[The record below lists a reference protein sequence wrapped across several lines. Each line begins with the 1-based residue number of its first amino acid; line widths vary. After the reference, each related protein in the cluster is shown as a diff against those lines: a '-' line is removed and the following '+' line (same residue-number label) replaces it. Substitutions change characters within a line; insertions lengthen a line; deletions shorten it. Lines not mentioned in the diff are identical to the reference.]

1 MNKFSPV
8 KKLRY
13 NSFYPFWENLSFCSI
28 ILNEVTNLT
37 LFLDSHYSYF
47 LDIEQLLI
55 YDKSNKKHTKQINP
69 EMKIHEYQAKEIL
82 ARYEIPVTKEILCY
96 TVAEVEAAAEQ
107 LGYPSVVKAQVL
119 TGGRGKAGG
128 VKLVR
133 NAEQATAAAGQI
145 LGMNIKEYTVEKVL
159 VAEGVSFVSEIYVG
173 LTIDRNTKSAVFM
186 ASKEGGVE
194 IEEVAKD
201 NPEAILKFAVDPDLG
216 MAPFFARKIAF
227 ALFDDI
233 KLVNQAVDLFT
244 KLYKVFIDTDASL
257 VEINPLVITSDG
269 NLLALDG
276 KMTFDDNALFRQPEI
291 LALNEPSEDEK
302 KEIDAKDKGLSYI
315 RLDGSIGC
323 MVNGAGLAMATM
335 DMIKLYGGEPANF
348 LDIGGS
354 SNPQKVIDAMNLII
368 SDKNVKVVMINIFGG
383 ITRCDDVAKGLIAA
397 LEQIKITIPIVI
409 RLSGTNSKE
418 GLEILKSANLPI
430 VETMSEAAEKAIA
443 LSVDFL
449 R

>member
-1 MNKFSPV
+1 
-8 KKLRY
+8 
-13 NSFYPFWENLSFCSI
+13 
-28 ILNEVTNLT
+28 
-37 LFLDSHYSYF
+37 
-47 LDIEQLLI
+47 
-55 YDKSNKKHTKQINP
+55 
-69 EMKIHEYQAKEIL
+69 MKIHEYQAKEIL

-96 TVAEVEAAAEQ
+96 SVSEVEVAAQ
-107 LGYPSVVKAQVL
+107 KLGFPAVVKAQVL

-133 NAEQATAAAGQI
+133 NVEEATGAAEKI
-145 LGMNIKEYTVEKVL
+145 LGLDIKGFIVEKVL
-159 VAEGVSFVSEIYVG
+159 VAQGVSFVSEIYAG

-186 ASKEGGVE
+186 VSREGGVE

-201 NPEAILKFAVDPDLG
+201 NPEAILKFAIDPDLG

-227 ALFDDI
+227 ALFGNDMN
-233 KLVNQAVDLFT
+233 LVRQATDLFQ
-244 KLYKVFIDTDASL
+244 KLYRVFVDTDASL

-302 KEIDAKDKGLSYI
+302 KEILAKEKGLSYI

-354 SNPQKVIDAMNLII
+354 SNPQKVIDAMNLIL
-368 SDKNVKVVMINIFGG
+368 SDKNVKVIMINIFGG

-397 LEQIKITIPIVI
+397 LEQIKIQIPIVI

-418 GLEILKSANLPI
+418 GLEILKSANLPT
-430 VETMSEAAEKAIA
+430 VETMSEAAQKAIS

>member
-1 MNKFSPV
+1 
-8 KKLRY
+8 
-13 NSFYPFWENLSFCSI
+13 
-28 ILNEVTNLT
+28 
-37 LFLDSHYSYF
+37 
-47 LDIEQLLI
+47 
-55 YDKSNKKHTKQINP
+55 
-69 EMKIHEYQAKEIL
+69 MKIHEYQAKEIL
-82 ARYEIPVTKEILCY
+82 ARYEIPVTNEILCY
-96 TVAEVEAAAEQ
+96 SVSEVQTAAQE
-107 LGYPSVVKAQVL
+107 LGFPCVVKAQVL

-133 NAEQATAAAGQI
+133 NAEEATLAAEKI
-145 LGMNIKEYTVEKVL
+145 LGMDIKGFTVEKVL
-159 VAEGVSFVSEIYVG
+159 VAQGVSFVSEIYAG

-186 ASKEGGVE
+186 VSREGGVE

-201 NPEAILKFAVDPDLG
+201 NPEAIFKFAIEPDLG
-216 MAPFFARKIAF
+216 MAPFLARKIAF
-227 ALFDDI
+227 ALFDDLSLI
-233 KLVNQAVDLFT
+233 RQATDLFQ

-257 VEINPLVITSDG
+257 VEINPLVITSD
-269 NLLALDG
+269 NQLLALDG

-383 ITRCDDVAKGLIAA
+383 ITRCDDVAKGLVAA
-397 LEQIKITIPIVI
+397 LEQIKIKIPIVI
-409 RLSGTNSKE
+409 RLSGTNSKV
-418 GLEILKSANLPI
+418 GLEILKNANLPT
-430 VETMSEAAEKAIA
+430 VETMSEAAEKAIS